1 MGQKEVLM
9 QEQREESQRVDAVQL
24 PLKMKEQEIDFPPPE
39 ASEPLEGAQPCV
51 DLALVL

>member
-1 MGQKEVLM
+1 MGEKEVLM

-24 PLKMKEQEIDFPPPE
+24 PLKMKEQEIDFPPG
-39 ASEPLEGAQPCV
+39 ASELLEGAQPCV